1 MTSPNKA
8 APNKA
13 AEAAAA
19 QGVHSLS
26 PHLVCRDALKAVD
39 FYKKALGAE
48 ELIVLPG
55 PDGKIMHACLRI
67 NGSSVMLV
75 DENVGCGA
83 SSPQHLGGTPVTLHL
98 IVDDADPV
106 ADRAVAAGATVV
118 MPVADQFWGDRYGI
132 VEDPFGHRWSI
143 ATPGENAPQSVEDL
157 QAAAQKA
164 FAEMSAE
171 S

>member
-1 MTSPNKA
+1 MTSVNKA

-26 PHLVCRDALKAVD
+26 PHLVCRDARKAID
-39 FYKKALGAE
+39 FYKSALGAE
-48 ELIVLPG
+48 ELIALPG

-83 SSPQHLGGTPVTLHL
+83 SSPQQLGGTPVTLHL
-98 IVDDADPV
+98 IVDDVDAV
-106 ADRAVAAGATVV
+106 VDRAVAAGAKVV
-118 MPVADQFWGDRYGI
+118 MPVADQFWGDRYGVI
-132 VEDPFGHRWSI
+132 ADPFGHQWSV
-143 ATPGENAPQSVEDL
+143 ATPGKNAPRSVEEL

-164 FAEMSAE
+164 FAEMAK
-171 S
+171 